1 VTSSLQGQ
9 RLISFP
15 QQFRK
20 NTAWSLALGMTLL
33 GVFLSA
39 PAQAAVFTVNS
50 SADAVDVNPGNGV
63 CETAPGN
70 GVCTLR
76 AAIQEANALAGAD
89 EVILPSLPSPNSYL
103 LTIATE
109 LGINGNL
116 TITGGGASTTIIDG
130 NKSVRPNGRVL
141 VIGSGITVN
150 INGVTI
156 RNGGTGITGGG
167 IFNGGTLTLTNS
179 TVSGNAAGN
188 DGGGI
193 FNDAGTLTL
202 INSIV
207 SGNNAG
213 VDGGGI
219 LNNPGGTLTLTNS
232 TVTGNAAGDD
242 GGGIRNVAGGT
253 LTLTN
258 STVSG
263 NTAGDDGGGI
273 RNFGTTN
280 VFSSTIANNRANLNP
295 SPTNIGGGGV
305 DNGGT
310 LTLTNST
317 VSGNTAGNHAGGI
330 LNNPGGTL
338 TLTNSTV
345 SGNAAG
351 NDGAGIFNDAAT
363 LTLINSTVSGNTA
376 GHDGGGIRN
385 FGTANVF
392 SSTIANNR
400 AGLDASRTPPG
411 IGGGVYNGSEQG
423 ATFNFQNTIL
433 ANNQLGTNPNNIHD
447 CAGTLTS
454 QGYNLIRIAPP
465 GECNVAPVTG
475 DIFFS
480 DPLLGPLQNNG
491 GPTQTHALA
500 SNSPAI
506 NAGNPGGCGDNFGAL
521 LTTDQRGFPRPT
533 TGCDIGAYELFTGSN
548 TSVVAALLPS
558 SRSVQVGTPATAFAT
573 IINTGQGIAA
583 DCSIAPLTSVPA
595 SFVYQTTNPANNQ
608 VTGFPNTP
616 VNIAAGAAQS
626 FVFAIT
632 PSAPIAPTDVQFSF
646 TCANTELAP
655 INIGLNTLLL
665 SASDIPVP
673 DIVALAATT
682 TNDGIVNIP
691 GANGTG
697 AFAVATV
704 NVGATGTITASAD
717 TGGLTLPVNIS
728 LCQTDPATGQCISV
742 IGPSVTTTINANATP
757 TFGIFLQGNGNVPF
771 DPAANRIFVRFKDGG
786 GVTRGSTSVAIRTQ

>member
-1 VTSSLQGQ
+1 
-9 RLISFP
+9 
-15 QQFRK
+15 
-20 NTAWSLALGMTLL
+20 MTLF

-50 SADAVDVNPGNGV
+50 PADAVDANPGNGV
-63 CETAPGN
+63 CETASGN

-89 EVILPSLPSPNSYL
+89 TITLPPNSYL
-103 LTIATE
+103 LNVVTE
-109 LGINGNL
+109 LGITDSL
-116 TITGGGASTTIIDG
+116 TITGGGAPTTVIDG
-130 NKSVRPNGRVL
+130 NRSVRPNGRVL
-141 VIGSGITVN
+141 AIGSGITVS
-150 INGVTI
+150 ISGVTI
-156 RNGGTGITGGG
+156 RNGGTGGGGGG
-167 IFNGGTLTLTNS
+167 IFNAGTLTATNS
-179 TVSGNAAGN
+179 TVTGNAAGE

-232 TVTGNAAGDD
+232 TVSGNTAGDD
-242 GGGIRNVAGGT
+242 GGGIRNITGGT

-263 NTAGDDGGGI
+263 NDAGDDGGGI

-280 VFSSTIANNRANLNP
+280 VFSSTIANNRAGLNS
-295 SPTNIGGGGV
+295 SPNNIGGGGV
-305 DNGGT
+305 FNGGT

-317 VSGNTAGNHAGGI
+317 VSGNVARNNGG
-330 LNNPGGTL
+330 
-338 TLTNSTV
+338 
-345 SGNAAG
+345 
-351 NDGAGIFNDAAT
+351 GIFNE
-363 LTLINSTVSGNTA
+363 STADS
-376 GHDGGGIRN
+376 
-385 FGTANVF
+385 F

-400 AGLDASRTPPG
+400 ADADSNGSG
-411 IGGGVYNGSEQG
+411 IGGGVFNLSGN
-423 ATFNFQNTIL
+423 TFNFQNTII
-433 ANNQLGTNPNNIHD
+433 ANNQVGSNPNNIRD

-454 QGYNLIRIAPP
+454 KGYNLIRITPP

-475 DIFFS
+475 DVFSS

-491 GPTQTHALA
+491 GSTQTHALLA
-500 SNSPAI
+500 GSPAI
-506 NAGNPGGCGDNFGAL
+506 DGGNPGGCGDNLGAL
-521 LTTDQRGFPRPT
+521 LTDQRGFPRSID
-533 TGCDIGAYELFTGSN
+533 GNNDSVARCDIGAYELFTGSN

-558 SRSVQVGTPATAFAT
+558 SRSVQVGVPATAFAT
-573 IINTGQGIAA
+573 VINTGQGIAA
-583 DCSIAPLTSVPA
+583 SCSIAPLTNVPA
-595 SFVYQTTNPANNQ
+595 IFQYQTTDPATNQ

-616 VNIAAGAAQS
+616 ANIAAGAPQS

-632 PSAPIAPTDVQFSF
+632 PTAPIAPTDVQFSF
-646 TCANTELAP
+646 DCANSEPAP
-655 INIGLNTLLL
+655 INVGLNTLLL
-665 SASDIPVP
+665 SGSSTPVP

-682 TNDGIVNIP
+682 TNDGIVNVP
-691 GANGTG
+691 GTTGTG

-704 NVGATGTITASAD
+704 NVGASGNITASAD
-717 TGGLTLPVNIS
+717 TGSATLPVNIS

-771 DPAANRIFVRFKDGG
+771 DPAVNRIFVRFKDGG
-786 GVTRGSTSVAIRTQ
+786 GVTRGSTSVAVRTQ